1 MDVKTLWILRGVS
14 GSGKTTLAN
23 LFVRQFD
30 ECVSAAAD
38 DYFYDAKGD
47 YNFDAN
53 KLGAAHA
60 DCKRRVLS
68 HIVNGVPNIV
78 VHNTNTTDAEVFP
91 YIQMGE
97 DHGYQIM
104 CLVVENR
111 HGNKDNHSV
120 PDMVKM
126 KQAGRLRQS
135 ITLFQ

>member
-14 GSGKTTLAN
+14 GSGKTTLDD
-23 LFVRQFD
+23 LFVSQFD
-30 ECVSAAAD
+30 ECVSVAAD
-38 DYFYDAKGD
+38 DYFYDINGD

-53 KLGAAHA
+53 RLSAAHA

-68 HIVNGVPNIV
+68 HITNGVANIV
-78 VHNTNTTDAEVFP
+78 VHNTNTTDTEIAP
-91 YIQMGE
+91 YIHMGE

-111 HGNKDNHSV
+111 HGNKDTHNV
-120 PDMVKM
+120 PDMIKM

-135 ITLFQ
+135 INLF